1 VNMLSRREFIASVGI
16 AAVGPGS
23 ALGAQKLPFHL
34 SVITDEISQDFE
46 RACAVASRE
55 FGLQSVE
62 LRAMH
67 DKNIINWDSGDIAE
81 VRRIL
86 ARYHLSVSQLASPVF
101 KTDWPGAPKSPSSP
115 TGPQFGAS
123 FTYEQQPELLDHA
136 IDLAKTFRTPYVR
149 MFDFWRLEDQTPYRR
164 AIDNRLREA
173 AVLAGKKGV
182 TLTIENELDCNTATG
197 AEASRL
203 LNAVTEP
210 ALMLNWDPG
219 NAAARGEKP
228 FPDGY
233 ARLPKHRIAY
243 VHCKDLAELTG
254 GKKEWAAMGKGII
267 DWAGQFRALAKDGYR
282 GTVSLET
289 HWTGGGTPEEST
301 RQSMAGMNR
310 LLESAR
316 RAVNGGV

>member
-1 VNMLSRREFIASVGI
+1 MLSRREFIAGCGV
-16 AAVGPGS
+16 AALSASS
-23 ALGAQKLPFHL
+23 ALGAQKRPFHL

-55 FGLQSVE
+55 FGLRSVE

-67 DKNIINWDSGDIAE
+67 DKNIINWDSRDIAE

-86 ARYHLSVSQLASPVF
+86 THHHLRVSQVASPVF
-101 KTDWPGAPKSPSSP
+101 KTDWPGAPQSPFSP
-115 TGPQFGAS
+115 KGPQFGAS

-136 IDLAKTFRTPYVR
+136 IDLAKTFRTPYIR
-149 MFDFWRLEDQTPYRR
+149 IFDFWRLENQAPYRR
-164 AIDNRLREA
+164 AIDSRLREA

-182 TLTIENELDCNTATG
+182 TLTLENELDCNTATG
-197 AEASRL
+197 AEAARL

-233 ARLPKHRIAY
+233 AKLPKNRIAY
-243 VHCKDLAELTG
+243 VHCKDLVELG
-254 GKKEWAAMGKGII
+254 SGKTEWAAMGTGVI
-267 DWAGQFRALAKDGYR
+267 DWAGQFRALANDGYR

-301 RQSMAGMNR
+301 RQSLAGMNR
-310 LLESAR
+310 LLERAR
-316 RAVNGGV
+316 

>member
-1 VNMLSRREFIASVGI
+1 MGRTRREFIAGCSV
-16 AAVGPGS
+16 AALSSGS

-67 DKNIINWDSGDIAE
+67 DKNVISWDSGDIAD
-81 VRRIL
+81 VLKIL
-86 ARYHLSVSQLASPVF
+86 ARYRLTVSQVASPVF
-101 KTDWPGAPKSPSSP
+101 KTDWPGAPQSPSSP
-115 TGPQFGAS
+115 KGPQFGAS
-123 FTYEQQPELLDHA
+123 FTYEQQPKLLDHA

-149 MFDFWRLEDQTPYRR
+149 IFDFWRLEDQTPYRR
-164 AIDNRLREA
+164 AIDERLREA
-173 AVLAGKKGV
+173 AVRAGKKGV
-182 TLTIENELDCNTATG
+182 TLTLENELDCNTATA
-197 AEASRL
+197 AEAARL
-203 LNAVTEP
+203 LNAVREP

-228 FPDGY
+228 FPAGY
-233 ARLPKHRIAY
+233 AKLPKDRIAY
-243 VHCKDLAELTG
+243 VHCKDLIDLPG
-254 GKKEWAAMGKGII
+254 GKTEWTAMGKGII
-267 DWAGQFRALAKDGYR
+267 DWAGQFSALAKDGYR
-282 GTVSLET
+282 GTLSLET
-289 HWTGGGTPEEST
+289 HWRGGGTPEEST

-316 RAVNGGV
+316 RTVK